1 MNRNLIETWW
11 LVALSLLLIVTSAH
25 AQSGAEAYVP
35 FAFDVG
41 TVHMPAGTYEILK
54 PEIDLDY
61 VTVCNLKTGTTAL
74 SLFQTQSPS
83 HVSHKLIFRHVGNR
97 YFLAEIWGGTGT
109 HGMTIQAT
117 KLQRQLQ
124 VARGPS
130 SKNVEIALK

>member
-1 MNRNLIETWW
+1 MKRNLIGTLS
-11 LVALSLLLIVTSAH
+11 LVALSLLLTATGAH
-25 AQSGAEAYVP
+25 AQSSAEAYVP
-35 FAFDVG
+35 FAFNVG
-41 TVHMPAGTYEILK
+41 TVHMPAGTYEISK
-54 PEIDLDY
+54 PEIGVNY

-74 SLFQTQSPS
+74 SLFQAQSPS

-97 YFLAEIWGGTGT
+97 YFLAEIWGAAGTG
-109 HGMTIQAT
+109 GMTIQAT

>member
-1 MNRNLIETWW
+1 MKRNLIGTLS
-11 LVALSLLLIVTSAH
+11 LVALSLPLTTTGAH

-35 FAFDVG
+35 FAFNVG
-41 TVHMPAGTYEILK
+41 TVHMPAGTYEISR
-54 PEIDLDY
+54 PEMDLNY

-74 SLFQTQSPS
+74 SLFQAQSPS
-83 HVSHKLIFRHVGNR
+83 HVSNRLIFRHVGNR

-124 VARGPS
+124 VTRGPS
-130 SKNVEIALK
+130 STNVEIALK

>member
-11 LVALSLLLIVTSAH
+11 LVALSLLLTVTSAH

-35 FAFDVG
+35 FAFNVG

-97 YFLAEIWGGTGT
+97 YFLAEIWGGAGT
-109 HGMTIQAT
+109 NGMTIQAT
-117 KLQRQLQ
+117 KLQKQLQ
-124 VARGPS
+124 VAHGPS
-130 SKNVEIALK
+130 STNVEIALK